1 MVNTDRELL
10 QALFDFMKGRTYV
23 VGEEMGIRDMVLRY
37 KNPPLTLYRR
47 AAMQMTVVEY
57 NALVDLLKEIDEH
70 LKPTER
76 VELEQYANSPVLF
89 GNPADRSPGNL
100 SPDADAQQ

>member
-1 MVNTDRELL
+1 MANTDRELL

-47 AAMQMTVVEY
+47 AAM
-57 NALVDLLKEIDEH
+57 
-70 LKPTER
+70 
-76 VELEQYANSPVLF
+76 
-89 GNPADRSPGNL
+89 
-100 SPDADAQQ
+100 